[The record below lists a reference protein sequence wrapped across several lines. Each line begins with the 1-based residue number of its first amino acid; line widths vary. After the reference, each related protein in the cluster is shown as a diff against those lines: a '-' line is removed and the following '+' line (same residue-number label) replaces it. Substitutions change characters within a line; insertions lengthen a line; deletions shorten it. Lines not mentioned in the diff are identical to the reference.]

1 MKNSDIEYNNP
12 FKIVEMTKSEFENR
26 GVEIKDIRYD
36 KSTFGSWVIKFSM
49 DGSEYRFV
57 WDGKD
62 AWLILEV
69 IVIKRGQEEWED
81 LELFKHNQ
89 PTRTKKNEVERERD
103 IIENMIAALD
113 KQKKKK

>member
-26 GVEIKDIRYD
+26 GVEIIDIKDD
-36 KSTFGSWVIKFSM
+36 SMTFGSWTIRFSR

-62 AWLILEV
+62 AWLMLEV
-69 IVIKRGQEEWED
+69 IVIKKGRKEWED
-81 LELFKHNQ
+81 LEVFKCSQ
-89 PTRTKKNEVERERD
+89 GARTEKAEMERERY
-103 IIENMIAALD
+103 IIESMLSALD
-113 KQKKKK
+113 KQKQE

>member
-26 GVEIKDIRYD
+26 GVEIKDTRYD
-36 KSTFGSWVIKFSM
+36 KSTFGSWFIKFSM

-69 IVIKRGQEEWED
+69 IVMKKGRKEWED
-81 LELFKHNQ
+81 LEVFKHNQ
-89 PTRTKKNEVERERD
+89 GTRTKESEMEIERD
-103 IIENMIAALD
+103 IIENMLSALD
-113 KQKKKK
+113 KQKQN